1 MSENDTGDEADAPQE
16 RGAGP
21 SSPQNFVALGKGAT
35 PPPVRPGT
43 VTLYY
48 DGTYL
53 LAKFAD
59 GSTRPVDLGSAQ
71 SYTAANIA
79 AVAHAVNT
87 TGKVAGLI
95 VFDTTNV
102 RLMRSTGALA
112 ASPWRTLDGVTTV
125 TPA

>member
-1 MSENDTGDEADAPQE
+1 MTDKPEVEVEEEPAE

-21 SSPQNFVALGKGAT
+21 SSPQNHIALGKWAT

-59 GSTRPVDLGSAQ
+59 GSTRPLDIGSAQ

-87 TGKVAGLI
+87 AGKVAGLV
-95 VFDTTNV
+95 VFDTTNN

-112 ASPWRTLDGVTTV
+112 ASTWKTLDGVTTV